1 MKRSNLEITER
12 FWAKKPTSGTLII
25 KRIQTK
31 NVNIIH
37 KWLKIFKCQH
47 YTQVVKRLQMS
58 TLYTSG

>member
-12 FWAKKPTSGTLII
+12 FWGKKPTLII

-37 KWLKIFKCQH
+37 KWLNILKCQY
-47 YTQVVKRLQMS
+47 YTQVVKRLTIS